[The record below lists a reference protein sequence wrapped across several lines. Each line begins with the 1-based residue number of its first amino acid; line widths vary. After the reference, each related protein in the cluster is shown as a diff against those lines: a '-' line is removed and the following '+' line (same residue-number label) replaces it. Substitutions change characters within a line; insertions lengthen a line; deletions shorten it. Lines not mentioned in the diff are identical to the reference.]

1 MKDQYDL
8 NRFIEAQQ
16 NKYTDA
22 FNEIRNGKKDTHWMW
37 FVFPQISGLG
47 FSEMSKKYAIKDLTE
62 AQLYLQHP
70 ILGERLIRISK
81 LLLSI
86 HGKTALE
93 IFGSPDHLKL
103 KSSMTL
109 FSSLQKTDM
118 VFLQIIHQYFNGEK
132 DIKTLSLIS

>member
-16 NKYTDA
+16 NKYPDA
-22 FNEIRNGKKDTHWMW
+22 LNEIRNGKKETHWMW

-47 FSEMSKKYAIKDLTE
+47 FSEMSKIYAIKDLTE

-86 HGKTALE
+86 RGKTALE